1 MQNRTVAIIYD
12 NQDSLKELEN
22 ILTMA
27 GYKTILVNDILGAV
41 DTVINNKPDVIL
53 MELKMPHR
61 NGFALADAINRFFGT
76 KKIQIIAMSNMFK
89 DEFKWLMDF
98 CGIKRWIKKPFLP
111 LDVIWAVENEMEEDI
126 QWDMESVGMEY
137 DSQKLFK

>member
-1 MQNRTVAIIYD
+1 MQNRKVAIIDD
-12 NQDSLKELEN
+12 NQDSLRELEK

-27 GYKTILVNDILGAV
+27 GYTTILVNDILGAV
-41 DTVINNKPDVIL
+41 DIVINNKPDVIL

-61 NGFALADAINRFFGT
+61 NGFALADAINRVFGA
-76 KKIQIIAMSNMFK
+76 KKIPIIAMSNLFK

-126 QWDMESVGMEY
+126 QSGMESVGGEY
-137 DSQKLFK
+137 VSQKSFN

>member
-1 MQNRTVAIIYD
+1 MQNRTVAIID
-12 NQDSLKELEN
+12 DDQDSLKELEN

-27 GYKTILVNDILGAV
+27 GYKTILVNDILAAV

-61 NGFALADAINRFFGT
+61 NGFALADAINRVFGT
-76 KKIQIIAMSNMFK
+76 KRIPIIAMSNMFK

-126 QWDMESVGMEY
+126 LWDMESVGMEY

>member
-1 MQNRTVAIIYD
+1 MQNRTVAIID
-12 NQDSLKELEN
+12 DDQDSLKELEN

-27 GYKTILVNDILGAV
+27 GYKTILVNDILAAV
-41 DTVINNKPDVIL
+41 DTVIDNKPDVIL
-53 MELKMPHR
+53 MELRMPHK
-61 NGFALADAINRFFGT
+61 NGFALVDAINRVFGT
-76 KKIQIIAMSNMFK
+76 KKIPIIAMSNMFK

-126 QWDMESVGMEY
+126 LWDMESVGMEY
-137 DSQKLFK
+137 DSQKSFK